1 LPSVFSFFL
10 GQCQKGKM
18 LTIEGNA
25 ANEKANRAKHI
36 DVIIPA

>member
-1 LPSVFSFFL
+1 
-10 GQCQKGKM
+10 M

-36 DVIIPA
+36 DVIIPAWVG